1 MNGQQQSYPEELQIV
16 VDKMKAN
23 REPQFNIDIMV
34 QSYYASKQDAGS
46 GPEPTQVAGQQEVEE
61 NVGIPKESS
70 IDQEWWDNAGLDR
83 SSYFDEQGSMLPP
96 PSVLT
101 TVDPGWDQIRLEE
114 ENAIKAQAALE
125 SAESY
130 DSTDISEGEG
140 DSEYST
146 QSIVEDSV
154 ATEEQR
160 KENIEKASAD
170 YQEFIDASFAYNSIT
185 DEDLEAETP
194 TLEKYEAYQ
203 KRILSGQAKGQEM
216 ISYEEYTTQLYGE
229 EYSNS
234 LPSIITAKHNGY
246 ESNPTFRDAKINIA
260 KSEYAKKAGLSE
272 SETKKLLKAN
282 INPANAESMEPFSTF
297 DEDGNVV
304 SFENEYKNINPN
316 QSGRIL
322 SDGSKLGDKL
332 RKGVEDKL
340 TAQNDAESQRANVK
354 KFVEA
359 LPSYSK
365 TSATGAV
372 VKAATGLDLGLFL
385 KSDAQKLIEKR
396 AKEDF
401 KLLESNVQKIAS
413 EADVVGSQIKNNG
426 ALLTKAHED
435 LKALGDVRA
444 EINELKNGEYTT
456 EAQVKNA
463 NQKISALVNDYTAKF
478 NAFDKYRKANSTLN
492 NAAARIGAEM
502 KDLDVK
508 VKDLGAFTEF
518 IGDNHQIGTQ
528 MAWSAANAAI
538 DLGQG
543 FMDFAYMVNPFGA
556 LSDELIDWAGEDSL
570 TASIVE
576 GVRIAA
582 APMTGG
588 LSLYSGD
595 RRDDM
600 RDAID
605 NFQENVS
612 SKIEQPPAFSSIKDV
627 GSFAE
632 WAAVTG
638 IAQAPQLALMY
649 ATGGTSGLLLM
660 GAGAAGTKYNEM
672 EENRETYK
680 ESGGLYGIDHSF
692 ASMLAVSTF
701 TGAVEALSEKVTLG
715 QLNAAGR
722 TLKNEV
728 FKASGKRGIAKYL
741 RNDVFT
747 KDSFR
752 STLRGGKDLFEEGG
766 SEFLATVG
774 GNALTIASGDK
785 SVGLW
790 DGGLESF
797 VTGAMISSTIKTP
810 SLFRSA
816 VAPFQ
821 SKTTSEILNNNLD
834 VIERNRA
841 VASGETGASADAVQ
855 FAQDIIA
862 EAVHENKLAL
872 ELDIK
877 RVDAYEDA
885 DKSRLIDIES
895 DNIDLR
901 RKATAIVQDETLDE
915 SQKKEMISDLQT
927 KLDNNIAEKQAII
940 EKYPEDVVN
949 KKYSETSLGRQPA
962 SQTFEEN
969 IEFAKKHSALYGLEV
984 NDTMSPAEIEAYLL
998 EKGYSEE
1005 DAKDGRESDGFIVG
1019 NDIIINREVAIAKNA
1034 VTVGSHELLHGILR
1048 KAMDDKAL
1056 STQVISQLKKSIGSQ
1071 WSVVQQRIDEN
1082 YTPEYMA
1089 KNPDEYLTLVSDAI
1103 AAGEITYQ
1111 ETVFDKLRDA
1121 LNEIPIFKKY
1131 FPNIKFKT
1139 GRDVYR
1145 FLREYNKSI
1154 HKGALATEIVKATQT
1169 DEDVKRTE
1177 AQVKKDGIKPSRTR
1191 IKRSTKVNTPYE
1203 VINKMAEG
1211 VKTKAE
1217 WKESQGFRDAVAAV
1231 EPGGIVSNMILS
1243 QKMSPGK
1250 TAETIKSVRNRLM
1263 NFDPASTRKTGSLEP
1278 ITLAEFMMSNIK
1290 FGKLDASKAL
1300 FMEGERAK
1308 MEGQDIDA
1316 KTSDGMAVIQVAA
1329 ETNADVDAFENQDMS
1344 MQAQAKRTKLA
1355 EQGKSESDRYSGLR
1369 TELGLE
1375 KPMMD
1380 KVRQAVMKTFGT
1392 KLPDVNSKKF
1402 KAALQKAYR
1411 TELKKPIQ
1419 DMIGKGAAYDTFLAE
1434 NFPIVFKFL
1443 PKETLLQM
1451 ERNVAPENRIFTKS
1465 ERITKP
1471 TEVDKLISD
1480 GLLPKETNRLSG
1492 PTLITKLPYPG
1503 SKKVMAYFR
1512 GQNMGNALGY
1522 KVGASTLGTRKDK
1535 LAMEMGVELGFDA
1548 TMETVQQ
1555 PEVAERRESI
1565 LELTGQVQ
1573 AENDVS
1579 VMAKQIDRDPN
1590 IKFSNTSNKSPSD
1603 IFADQTMSLVKDV
1616 VNNGFETVFTEDGKL
1631 VEGYPGDFS
1640 KKAIDFAYNLWDGG
1654 TLHEGNSIGFKAK
1667 VALSK
1672 KFPQEIKD
1680 AFKED
1685 GTLKNNGNIDVDGKG
1700 SLDRLFDAA
1709 SALTTELGSDV
1720 MSTIGFEIA
1729 GFKNRIMNSPEKTID
1744 KAETARQ
1751 GKTVYAKDEDGNTI
1765 SGQFFERL
1773 QKLSEKVRKST
1784 GAPLPFGLVLKAI
1797 SIMNK
1802 NAGVN
1807 SVFGKVQKILDM
1819 PIKAK
1824 GKGGKLEMLAK
1835 LQPEID
1841 AANAANIKLAKHIA
1855 TVLIKG
1861 VRDGSIDQV
1870 SALHLLQAQ
1879 TGIVNGFRGLSGLG
1893 LITVLDGSQ
1902 KPGENHP
1909 HYKKY
1914 LKELSKTMP
1923 KDKARI
1929 EAIKRTGYKGE
1940 HLAPNS
1946 NTMFKIAE
1954 LFNED
1959 LTGAE
1964 LNNRLDDIFRG
1975 HSQMHTTIGLTKTM
1989 DKELGATNDTDFNRV
2004 KALDQ
2009 VDIDATVR
2017 ADGTPYPIVL
2027 AEVEI
2032 LKEVSKMNSA
2042 VDQRNESTKVMDKAI
2057 KASKSGRGKIVK
2069 GIAETDI
2076 RTAVSGVNP
2085 DGYSNIRFSKS
2096 HRAEYEQRLIKNRAG
2111 LKGNVWNKRIAKG
2124 LVDDLFRWLDSPSFY
2139 LGAESPIYAAKH
2151 QSKFE
2156 KLALH
2161 YMVHHKLRL
2170 PEDGYKVIEAE
2181 RLARVKKLDPFSFKN
2196 PNEIIERYSEEVDG
2210 KRPTNPDDVPAFTN
2224 KRELAN
2230 GITIYDVNFAEN
2242 FDGAVAAERQAVR
2255 DQVNHH
2261 FGKKSNPWCIV
2272 QSVDGKL
2279 TDSSKEYWAQYG
2291 DKKIIFKDGKLLAM
2305 QTESREDGFSDAGD
2319 VEFWSRDN
2327 VKYNEIPGND
2337 YIDSQGR
2344 NVRGSFDVKTG
2355 KKLDAV
2361 YGATRGSIESG
2372 KIEVWG
2378 VYVPDG
2384 LSSVG
2389 DTFKE
2394 ALSDL
2399 GVRKRKPA
2407 LFLKSVERY
2416 NKDGEL
2422 HGISEEHVDPNKRFG
2437 IPLASSMEYAK
2448 EYKNGEFI
2456 GAREDR
2462 GDGQGLGP
2470 MEYTTRAR
2478 GEEGPNAIQF
2488 SKSAKGI
2495 TVLDFDD
2502 TLATTKSNVLYT
2514 APGGT
2519 TGKLNAEEFAKQGGD
2534 LLAQGFEFDF
2544 SEFNK
2549 VVDGKTAPLFNKALK
2564 LAGKF
2569 GTDNMFILTARS
2581 PDSAKAIKQFLDAQ
2595 GLKIPLRNITGLGK
2609 SEASAKANWI
2619 AEKVGEGYNDFY
2631 FADDAI
2637 QNVKAVKDML
2647 DQFDVKGKVQQARV
2661 DFLGDPRDVEFKK
2674 ESSIN
2679 DIKDTKRLT
2688 SPDVYSNIKFSK
2700 SHRSE
2705 YESTV
2710 SKNRPDLVRDGLVS
2724 KTVDSMFDFI
2734 DSLSVPV
2741 DKKRKYERATTKWLA
2756 TSNIKLTEDQ
2766 FKLTDAIN
2774 LAERF
2779 KLDVLSYSNPNE
2791 IIEAYAGKVKQKPL
2805 DPNRVKEFSEG
2816 VVTND
2821 NYNITEHVVE
2831 DTREGQLA
2839 VRNAIDS
2846 HWGKKSN
2853 PWCVTQTD
2861 NGKLTPESW
2870 EQWVNYGDK
2879 PKSIIFQDGK
2889 LLALKAN
2896 NLYWDRMD
2904 NDTKF
2909 AVVSIKEGRTTK
2921 KVELR
2926 KKPRAIESVTVSQD
2940 GNVTTTEYLVDT
2952 NENAKGT
2959 KIVEERKNGRKVKTT
2974 ELDFYGETK
2983 EVATFGPDG
2992 LATEVK
2998 KYDAIGKLWAVNMGI
3013 VPGGYAPLVDFLKQK
3028 GDIAIRERYDSG
3040 IYTLEATV
3048 LIEGEARKIQW
3059 EAPDS
3064 ESDLKNVTNE
3074 VNGKT
3079 RVDLKKILELDPN
3092 AKGVPGS
3099 GLKFSRSGSDTMS
3112 DIISEGETDLSSDL
3126 NAILEQTKGVDR
3138 KKVFSA
3144 AKARQRGKNKGK
3156 FKFFVP
3162 PSADDFAGLMYAF
3175 MGKGKQGEKHHQ
3187 FFKENLFDPFSKG
3200 MRHHKMVQ
3208 QQVAND
3214 MKNLRKAMPDV
3225 RKKLGKKVPG
3235 TEYTHEDAIRIY
3247 NWSQAGLD
3255 IPGLSQAD
3263 ATALINAVESDP
3275 KLQAFAQGVNS
3286 ISNTPG
3292 GMVDPGPHW
3301 TGGNIALDLKE
3312 ALDNARGNSLQQWIE
3327 NKNIIFSEANMNKI
3341 EAVYGSNFREALED
3355 SLYRMETGS
3364 TQNVGKDRLLNN
3376 FTAWIHGSIG
3386 TTMFLN
3392 ARSAML
3398 QMISNVNFVNWS
3410 DNNMLKAAGAFA
3422 NQKQYWKDVSMI
3434 FNSPFL
3440 KQRRSG
3446 IQTDVNAAELL
3457 AQIKDSKNK
3466 MKAAVAYLLQLGF
3479 TPTQIADSLAIAT
3492 GGATFYR
3499 NRMKTYLKEGMTKL
3513 EAETKAFE
3521 DMMEIAE
3528 ETQQSTRADKI
3539 SQQQASPIGKFIL
3552 AFQNTPMQ
3560 YNRLIKKAAQDLVNG
3575 RGDPK
3580 ANISRIVYYGGIQNL
3595 IFYGLQTALFAA
3607 LFSDDE
3613 EDDITGKKT
3622 ERVVNGMVDTLLRG
3636 SGIGGAVVSTVKN
3649 VIIKFMKESE
3659 KMDDGVYYTDPDW
3672 GNVVIEGL
3680 NISPPIGIKARKIYS
3695 GLKTWEYNKDVIDH
3709 MSKTDLDNPIYDAI
3723 SSVIEAATNV
3733 PLSRAYSKYQ
3743 NISEALNAEHEA
3755 WKRIAMLLGWN
3766 KWSFGIKN
3774 QDVVTAKSEVKEI
3787 KAEKSEQKKDMKKL
3801 AKEVERQAQEEMG
3814 EEDNLLEQQEER
3826 ERGEKDIKCAAVSR
3840 SGKRCGKK
3848 ILAGQNY
3855 CTIHESVEQRV
3866 DGKKTQCTHI
3876 KSDGKRCKVKTASK
3890 SGKCYY
3896 HD

>member
-1 MNGQQQSYPEELQIV
+1 MNGQQQGYPEELQIV

-46 GPEPTQVAGQQEVEE
+46 GPEPTPVAGQQEVEE

-83 SSYFDEQGSMLPP
+83 SSYFDEQGNMLPP

-185 DEDLEAETP
+185 DEDKAREADLVSKWEKDGLAMVMGEIPTINYFGLGSGNMLTVDNYVAYKRRRARNPESMDFDP
-194 TLEKYEAYQ
+194 TLP
-203 KRILSGQAKGQEM
+203 
-216 ISYEEYTTQLYGE
+216 SYIEV
-229 EYSNS
+229 
-234 LPSIITAKHNGY
+234 KHNEY

-282 INPANAESMEPFSTF
+282 IDPANAESMEPFSTF

-304 SFENEYKNINPN
+304 SFENEYKNIDPN

-444 EINELKNGEYTT
+444 KINELKNGEYTT

-492 NAAARIGAEM
+492 NAAARIGAEI

-543 FMDFAYMVNPFGA
+543 FMDFAYMANPFGA

-570 TASIVE
+570 AASIVE

-649 ATGGTSGLLLM
+649 ASGGTSGLLLM

-672 EENRETYK
+672 EENRETYR

-728 FKASGKRGIAKYL
+728 FKASGRRGIAKYL

-834 VIERNRA
+834 IIERNRA

-885 DKSRLIDIES
+885 DKSRLINIES

-915 SQKKEMISDLQT
+915 SQKKEMINDLQT

-998 EKGYSEE
+998 KKGYSEK
-1005 DAKDGRESDGFIVG
+1005 DAKDGRKSDGFIVG
-1019 NDIIINREVAIAKNA
+1019 DDIIINREVAMAKNA

-1048 KAMDDKAL
+1048 KAMGDKAL

-1089 KNPDEYLTLVSDAI
+1089 LNPDEYLTLVSDAI
-1103 AAGEITYQ
+1103 AKGEITYQ
-1111 ETVFDKLRDA
+1111 ETVFDKLRDS

-1154 HKGALATEIVKATQT
+1154 HKGALATDIVKATQT
-1169 DEDVKRTE
+1169 DEDVERTE
-1177 AQVKKDGIKPSRTR
+1177 DQVKKDGIKKSLTSDQKKAAAKNVKELGAKETNKSWRRGGADAAIKDIKDNGYFDALIASKYKVKPVPRDFVEKVYSEITPH
-1191 IKRSTKVNTPYE
+1191 IKRFKPEQNDNLFAYINSQIGNKAGNVYNKEYKVDE
-1203 VINKMAEG
+1203 AM
-1211 VKTKAE
+1211 
-1217 WKESQGFRDAVAAV
+1217 R
-1231 EPGGIVSNMILS
+1231 
-1243 QKMSPGK
+1243 
-1250 TAETIKSVRNRLM
+1250 
-1263 NFDPASTRKTGSLEP
+1263 GS
-1278 ITLAEFMMSNIK
+1278 K
-1290 FGKLDASKAL
+1290 
-1300 FMEGERAK
+1300 
-1308 MEGQDIDA
+1308 DIDA
-1316 KTSDGMAVIQVAA
+1316 KTSEGAPVIQVAA
-1329 ETNADVDAFENQDMS
+1329 ETDTDVTSFEEQDMS

-1419 DMIGKGAAYDTFLAE
+1419 DMIGKGATYETFLAE
-1434 NFPIVFKFL
+1434 NFPTVFKFL

-1512 GQNMGNALGY
+1512 GQNMDNALGY

-1640 KKAIDFAYNLWDGG
+1640 KKAVDFAYNLWDDG
-1654 TLHEGNSIGFKAK
+1654 TLHDGKSIGFKAK
-1667 VALSK
+1667 VALSES
-1672 KFPQEIKD
+1672 FSNEIKETY
-1680 AFKED
+1680 KSD
-1685 GTLKNNGNIDVDGKG
+1685 GNLRNNEAA
-1700 SLDRLFDAA
+1700 LDRLYEAV
-1709 SALTTELGSDV
+1709 SVLTTKLGPEV
-1720 MSTIGFEIA
+1720 MDAIGFEIA
-1729 GFKNRIMNSPEKTID
+1729 GFKNRVMDSPKL
-1744 KAETARQ
+1744 KR
-1751 GKTVYAKDEDGNTI
+1751 DGTP
-1765 SGQFFERL
+1765 GRFYERL
-1773 QKLSEKVRKST
+1773 QKLSKRVRESV
-1784 GAPLPFGLVLKAI
+1784 GASLPFGLDLKGV

-1802 NAGVN
+1802 NAGAK
-1807 SVFGKVQKILDM
+1807 SIFGKVQKILNED
-1819 PIKAK
+1819 ITRDAK
-1824 GKGGKLEMLAK
+1824 LVKLAE

-1841 AANAANIKLAKHIA
+1841 AANEANIKLAKHIS
-1855 TVLIKG
+1855 TVLING

-1879 TGIVNGFRGLSGLG
+1879 TGIVNGFRGLSRLD

-1902 KPGENHP
+1902 KPGETHP
-1909 HYKKY
+1909 HYKRIY
-1914 LKELSKTMP
+1914 RELSKTMP
-1923 KDKARI
+1923 KDQAKI
-1929 EAIKRTGYKGE
+1929 EAIKRTGTKGE

-1946 NTMFKIAE
+1946 NTMFEIAE
-1954 LFNED
+1954 LFNSSETATELENK
-1959 LTGAE
+1959 LT
-1964 LNNRLDDIFRG
+1964 NIFRG
-1975 HSQMHTTIGLTKTM
+1975 HSQMHTTIDLTKVM
-1989 DKELGATNDTDFNRV
+1989 DKKGGETNDTDFNRV
-2004 KALDQ
+2004 KFLDQ
-2009 VDIDATVR
+2009 VDINSTVR
-2017 ADGTPYPIVL
+2017 ADGKSFIEVL

-2032 LKEVSKMNSA
+2032 AKEVSKMNLA
-2042 VDQRNESTKVMDKAI
+2042 IDQRNESTKLMDQAI
-2057 KASKSGRGKIVK
+2057 KASR
-2069 GIAETDI
+2069 
-2076 RTAVSGVNP
+2076 
-2085 DGYSNIRFSKS
+2085 
-2096 HRAEYEQRLIKNRAG
+2096 
-2111 LKGNVWNKRIAKG
+2111 
-2124 LVDDLFRWLDSPSFY
+2124 
-2139 LGAESPIYAAKH
+2139 
-2151 QSKFE
+2151 
-2156 KLALH
+2156 
-2161 YMVHHKLRL
+2161 
-2170 PEDGYKVIEAE
+2170 
-2181 RLARVKKLDPFSFKN
+2181 
-2196 PNEIIERYSEEVDG
+2196 
-2210 KRPTNPDDVPAFTN
+2210 
-2224 KRELAN
+2224 
-2230 GITIYDVNFAEN
+2230 
-2242 FDGAVAAERQAVR
+2242 
-2255 DQVNHH
+2255 
-2261 FGKKSNPWCIV
+2261 
-2272 QSVDGKL
+2272 
-2279 TDSSKEYWAQYG
+2279 SS
-2291 DKKIIFKDGKLLAM
+2291 
-2305 QTESREDGFSDAGD
+2305 T
-2319 VEFWSRDN
+2319 
-2327 VKYNEIPGND
+2327 
-2337 YIDSQGR
+2337 
-2344 NVRGSFDVKTG
+2344 
-2355 KKLDAV
+2355 
-2361 YGATRGSIESG
+2361 
-2372 KIEVWG
+2372 
-2378 VYVPDG
+2378 
-2384 LSSVG
+2384 
-2389 DTFKE
+2389 
-2394 ALSDL
+2394 
-2399 GVRKRKPA
+2399 KP
-2407 LFLKSVERY
+2407 
-2416 NKDGEL
+2416 
-2422 HGISEEHVDPNKRFG
+2422 
-2437 IPLASSMEYAK
+2437 
-2448 EYKNGEFI
+2448 
-2456 GAREDR
+2456 
-2462 GDGQGLGP
+2462 
-2470 MEYTTRAR
+2470 
-2478 GEEGPNAIQF
+2478 
-2488 SKSAKGI
+2488 KGI

-2502 TLATTKSNVLYT
+2502 TLATTKSNVIVTPPDPATIPGKRRTKKSKISDEYAVTPGKDKFYKSDSYLDPAPVDPAP
-2514 APGGT
+2514 APGSRELKDIIGKDLSVGGT
-2519 TGKLNAEEFAKQGGD
+2519 FYAAKPFKLSAEEFAKHGSE
-2534 LLAQGFEFDF
+2534 LLAQGYKFDF

-2549 VVDGKTAPLFNKALK
+2549 VVDGKTAPLFNKAMK
-2564 LAGKF
+2564 LSGKF
-2569 GTDNMFILTARS
+2569 GTENMFILTARA
-2581 PDSAKAIKQFLDAQ
+2581 PQSAKAIKQFLDAQ
-2595 GLKIPLRNITGLGK
+2595 GLKIPLKNITGLGK

-2631 FADDAI
+2631 FADDAM

-2647 DQFDVKGKVQQARV
+2647 DQFDVKGKVQQAR
-2661 DFLGDPRDVEFKK
+2661 
-2674 ESSIN
+2674 
-2679 DIKDTKRLT
+2679 
-2688 SPDVYSNIKFSK
+2688 
-2700 SHRSE
+2700 
-2705 YESTV
+2705 
-2710 SKNRPDLVRDGLVS
+2710 
-2724 KTVDSMFDFI
+2724 
-2734 DSLSVPV
+2734 
-2741 DKKRKYERATTKWLA
+2741 
-2756 TSNIKLTEDQ
+2756 
-2766 FKLTDAIN
+2766 
-2774 LAERF
+2774 
-2779 KLDVLSYSNPNE
+2779 
-2791 IIEAYAGKVKQKPL
+2791 
-2805 DPNRVKEFSEG
+2805 
-2816 VVTND
+2816 
-2821 NYNITEHVVE
+2821 
-2831 DTREGQLA
+2831 
-2839 VRNAIDS
+2839 
-2846 HWGKKSN
+2846 
-2853 PWCVTQTD
+2853 
-2861 NGKLTPESW
+2861 
-2870 EQWVNYGDK
+2870 
-2879 PKSIIFQDGK
+2879 
-2889 LLALKAN
+2889 
-2896 NLYWDRMD
+2896 
-2904 NDTKF
+2904 
-2909 AVVSIKEGRTTK
+2909 
-2921 KVELR
+2921 
-2926 KKPRAIESVTVSQD
+2926 
-2940 GNVTTTEYLVDT
+2940 
-2952 NENAKGT
+2952 
-2959 KIVEERKNGRKVKTT
+2959 
-2974 ELDFYGETK
+2974 
-2983 EVATFGPDG
+2983 
-2992 LATEVK
+2992 
-2998 KYDAIGKLWAVNMGI
+2998 
-3013 VPGGYAPLVDFLKQK
+3013 
-3028 GDIAIRERYDSG
+3028 
-3040 IYTLEATV
+3040 
-3048 LIEGEARKIQW
+3048 
-3059 EAPDS
+3059 
-3064 ESDLKNVTNE
+3064 
-3074 VNGKT
+3074 
-3079 RVDLKKILELDPN
+3079 
-3092 AKGVPGS
+3092 
-3099 GLKFSRSGSDTMS
+3099 LKFSNSGPKKMS
-3112 DIISEGETDLSSDL
+3112 DIIDESQLDL
-3126 NAILEQTKGVDR
+3126 NKILEETKGVGKDKR
-3138 KKVFSA
+3138 FSA

-3162 PSADDFAGLMYAF
+3162 PSADDFAGLMYSF
-3175 MGKGKQGEKHHQ
+3175 MGRGKQGNKHHAW
-3187 FFKENLFDPFSKG
+3187 FKENLFDPFSKG
-3200 MRHHKMVQ
+3200 MRRHKMVQ

-3263 ATALINAVESDP
+3263 ATALINAIESDP

-3286 ISNTPG
+3286 ISETPG
-3292 GMVDPGPHW
+3292 GMVEPGPHW

-3312 ALDNARGNSLQQWIE
+3312 ALDNARGNNLRQWVE

-3341 EAVYGSNFREALED
+3341 EALYGSNFREALED

-3499 NRMKTYLKEGMTKL
+3499 NRIKTYLKDGMSQVD
-3513 EAETKAFE
+3513 AETKAFE

-3575 RGDPK
+3575 RGDVK
-3580 ANISRIVYYGGIQNL
+3580 ANVSRIVYYGGIQNL

-3613 EDDITGKKT
+3613 EDEITAKKT
-3622 ERVVNGMVDTLLRG
+3622 ERVMNGMVDTLLRG
-3636 SGIGGAVVSTVKN
+3636 SGIAGAAVSTVKN
-3649 VIIKFMKESE
+3649 VILKFMKESE
-3659 KMDDGVYYTDPDW
+3659 KMNDDKYYTDPDW

-3723 SSVIEAATNV
+3723 SSVTEAATNV

-3787 KAEKSEQKKDMKKL
+3787 KAEEAEERKEMKKL
-3801 AKEVERQAQEEMG
+3801 AKEVEKQAENEVI
-3814 EEDNLLEQQEER
+3814 EEDNLLDQREER
-3826 ERGEKDIKCAAVSR
+3826 EQSQEDIKCAAVTS

-3848 ILAGQNY
+3848 VKGDGNY
-3855 CTIHESVEQRV
+3855 CTIHETVEARK
-3866 DGKKTQCTHI
+3866 DGKKIQCAHI
-3876 KSDGKRCKVKTASK
+3876 KPDGKRCKMKTTNK
-3890 SGKCYY
+3890 SGKC
-3896 HD
+3896 